1 METIRVTAKLLL
13 GMALVGKVVDLPPPE
28 PVEVRM
34 MDREPPFPWP
44 ESEVSAVTLLL
55 VRQEVKDLLDALYPD
70 PPTVPDLRGT
80 ERIYQFD
87 EFRFARLSKGKM
99 HLVVCIDRT
108 GRPANDEILA
118 IYCEGRRCET
128 TATTSIS
135 YCNLNKQLFDSDQ
148 DGLMELVAA
157 DAGIY
162 YPYGSGPKI
171 PIDTFRREIL
181 VGGAFVDVSAKSL
194 AAWEKYVEPLI
205 KEQFRGFEEY
215 LAEIPPPPGRD
226 RQEAK
231 AMAACAELF
240 VRAETARR
248 VYRKPEAAS
257 AETAACLNSP
267 FKEIRDLGEQ
277 ILSTVR

>member
-1 METIRVTAKLLL
+1 M
-13 GMALVGKVVDLPPPE
+13 
-28 PVEVRM
+28 
-34 MDREPPFPWP
+34 
-44 ESEVSAVTLLL
+44 
-55 VRQEVKDLLDALYPD
+55 
-70 PPTVPDLRGT
+70 GT
-80 ERIYQFD
+80 GRIYQFD

-99 HLVVCIDRT
+99 HLVVCMDRT
-108 GRPANDEILA
+108 GRPANGEILA

-128 TATTSIS
+128 TTTASIS
-135 YCNLNKQLFDSDQ
+135 YCDLNKQLFDSDQ

-157 DAGIY
+157 DAVWFY
-162 YPYGSGPKI
+162 YPYGSGPVI

-205 KEQFRGFEEY
+205 NEQFNGFGEF
-215 LAEIPPPPGRD
+215 LAGIPPPPGRD

-231 AMAACAELF
+231 TVAACAELY

-248 VYRKPEAAS
+248 VYGKPEAAA

-267 FKEIRDLGEQ
+267 FKEIREIGRQ
-277 ILSTVR
+277 ILPN

>member
-1 METIRVTAKLLL
+1 MDTIRLSVRLLL
-13 GMALVGKVVDLPPPE
+13 GLALVGTVVDLPPPE

-55 VRQEVKDLLDALYPD
+55 VRQDVKDLLDALYPD
-70 PPTVPDLRGT
+70 PPAVPDLMGT
-80 ERIYQFD
+80 ERISQFD
-87 EFRFARLSKGKM
+87 EFRFAQLSKGKM
-99 HLVVCIDRT
+99 HLVVSIDRT

-118 IYCEGRRCET
+118 IHCQGRRCET
-128 TATTSIS
+128 TTTISIGH
-135 YCNLNKQLFDSDQ
+135 NDLNEQLFDSDQ
-148 DGLMELVAA
+148 DGLMELVAT
-157 DAGIY
+157 DAGFY
-162 YPYGSGPKI
+162 RPYGSGPVI
-171 PIDTFRREIL
+171 PINTFRREIL
-181 VGGAFVDVSAKSL
+181 VGGKFVDVSAKSL

-205 KEQFRGFEEY
+205 KKQFNGLGEG
-215 LAEIPPPPGRD
+215 LAGIPPPPGRD

-231 AMAACAELF
+231 AMAACAELY

-248 VYRKPEAAS
+248 VYGKREAEV